1 MSSGFYLRASIPC
14 LSGVGTCS
22 SEQAL
27 LINKVQRDMTRHNE
41 LVSVYILKIG
51 TSATIGVL
59 VAFVV
64 DVIR

>member
-27 LINKVQRDMTRHNE
+27 LINKVQRDATRRDE

-51 TSATIGVL
+51 TSATIGV